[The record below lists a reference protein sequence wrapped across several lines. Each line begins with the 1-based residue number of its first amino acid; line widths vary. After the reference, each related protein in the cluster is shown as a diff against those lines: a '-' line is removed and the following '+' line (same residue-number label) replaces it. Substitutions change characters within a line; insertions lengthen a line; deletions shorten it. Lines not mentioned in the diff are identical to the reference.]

1 MPAAARTDHVAASG
15 GRAGAAGPYMTRVMY
30 GAPPLG
36 DHWAMATAMR
46 ALPAIL
52 SSLLLAAHFLRTG
65 NMLLVTGAAALPLLM
80 LVPSRYARYALQ
92 ALLLLGAAEWIRT
105 SIVLAEFRIQ
115 LGEPWA
121 RMVAILTTV
130 TLFTIVSALLVPRR
144 RVEQA

>member
-1 MPAAARTDHVAASG
+1 
-15 GRAGAAGPYMTRVMY
+15 
-30 GAPPLG
+30 
-36 DHWAMATAMR
+36 MATAMR

-105 SIVLAEFRIQ
+105 SIALAEFRIQ

-121 RMVAILTTV
+121 RMVAILATV

-144 RVEQA
+144 RVERA